1 MSFDN
6 VCKLLAEKYPLDF
19 ARWLLP
25 EEPQSVKVLKTELSI
40 EPIRADFVTFLKSE
54 NRILH
59 IEFQTL
65 STSRKP
71 IPLRVIDYYI
81 RLKRLYTECTIIQVV
96 IFLQETEDKNAFINV
111 YQDVSTTHYYQVI
124 RMWEQDPVLF
134 LNNPALLPLAPLT
147 RTNSPQDLLSQ
158 VAESVAKI
166 EEIEIKRDIVACTEI
181 LAGLRFEKK
190 LISQLLREDIMR
202 ESVIYQDILQ
212 KGEEKGRKEGEKRG
226 EQRGRELGEQRTII
240 RQLTRRFGELDSS
253 LVDRIKTLN
262 IENLDNLAD
271 ALLDFSNINDLV
283 NWLNDNQHEG
293 QN

>member
-6 VCKLLAEKYPLDF
+6 ICKLLAEKYPLDF

-54 NRILH
+54 NQILH

-65 STSRKP
+65 STSQKP

-81 RLKRLYTECTIIQVV
+81 RLKRLYTECTIIQFV

-111 YQDVSTTHYYQVI
+111 YQDANTTHYYQVI

-147 RTNSPQDLLSQ
+147 RTNAPQSLLSQ

-166 EEIEIKRDIVACTEI
+166 EEIEIKRDIAACTEI

-212 KGEEKGRKEGEKRG
+212 KGNK
-226 EQRGRELGEQRTII
+226 QGEQRTII
-240 RQLTRRFGELDSS
+240 RLLNRRFGEIDSS
-253 LVDRIKTLN
+253 LIDKIRMLT
-262 IENLDNLAD
+262 IEQLDNLAD
-271 ALLDFSNINDLV
+271 VLLDFADIADLV
-283 NWLNDNQHEG
+283 TWLNQHKP
-293 QN
+293 

>member
-25 EEPQSVKVLKTELSI
+25 EKPQSVKVLKTELSI

-54 NRILH
+54 NQILH

-65 STSRKP
+65 STSQKP

-81 RLKRLYTECTIIQVV
+81 RLKRLYPECTIIQFV

-111 YQDVSTTHYYQVI
+111 YQDGNTTHYYQVI

-147 RTNSPQDLLSQ
+147 RTNAPQSLLSQ

-181 LAGLRFEKK
+181 LAGLRFEKQ

-202 ESVIYQDILQ
+202 ESVIYQDIFQ
-212 KGEEKGRKEGEKRG
+212 KGEQRG
-226 EQRGRELGEQRTII
+226 EQRGRELGEKLGRELGEQRTII

-253 LVDRIKTLN
+253 LVDKIKTFN
-262 IENLDNLAD
+262 IEKLDNLAD
-271 ALLDFSNINDLV
+271 ALLEFSTINDLAT
-283 NWLNDNQHEG
+283 WLNDNQD
-293 QN
+293 

>member
-71 IPLRVIDYYI
+71 IPLRVIDYYV
-81 RLKRLYTECTIIQVV
+81 RLKRLYPECTIIQVV
-96 IFLQETEDKNAFINV
+96 IFLQETEDENAFINV
-111 YQDVSTTHYYQVI
+111 YQDVNTTHYYQVI

-147 RTNSPQDLLSQ
+147 RTKAPEDLLSQ

-166 EEIEIKRDIVACTEI
+166 EEIEIKRDIIACTEI

-202 ESVIYQDILQ
+202 ESVIYQDIFQ
-212 KGEEKGRKEGEKRG
+212 KGEQRG
-226 EQRGRELGEQRTII
+226 EQRGEQKGEQRTII

-253 LVDRIKTLN
+253 LVERIKTLN
-262 IENLDNLAD
+262 IEKLDNLAD

-283 NWLNDNQHEG
+283 IWLNDNQHEG

>member
-1 MSFDN
+1 MSKPHPVN
-6 VCKLLAEKYPLDF
+6 PLI
-19 ARWLLP
+19 L
-25 EEPQSVKVLKTELSI
+25 VKVLKTELSI

-54 NRILH
+54 NQILH

-81 RLKRLYTECTIIQVV
+81 RLKRLYPECTIIQFV

-111 YQDVSTTHYYQVI
+111 YQDVNTTHYYQVI

-147 RTNSPQDLLSQ
+147 RTNAPQDLLSQ

-202 ESVIYQDILQ
+202 ESVIYQDIFQ
-212 KGEEKGRKEGEKRG
+212 KGEKQGEKL
-226 EQRGRELGEQRTII
+226 GRTEGEQRTII

-253 LVDRIKTLN
+253 LVDKIKTLN
-262 IENLDNLAD
+262 IEKLDNLAD
-271 ALLDFSNINDLV
+271 ALLDFSNINNLGT
-283 NWLNDNQHEG
+283 WLNSNQD
-293 QN
+293 

>member
-1 MSFDN
+1 VSFDN

-54 NRILH
+54 NQILH

-111 YQDVSTTHYYQVI
+111 YQDVNTTHYYQVI

-147 RTNSPQDLLSQ
+147 RTNAPQDLLSQ

-226 EQRGRELGEQRTII
+226 EQQGEQRTII
-240 RQLTRRFGELDSS
+240 RQLNRRFGELDSS

-262 IENLDNLAD
+262 IEKLDNLAD
-271 ALLDFSNINDLV
+271 ALLDFSNIKNLV
-283 NWLNDNQHEG
+283 NWLNDNQDEG
-293 QN
+293 Q

>member
-54 NRILH
+54 NQILH

-71 IPLRVIDYYI
+71 IPFRVLDYYI
-81 RLKRLYTECTIIQVV
+81 RLKRLYPECTIIQVV
-96 IFLQETEDKNAFINV
+96 IFLQETKDENAFINV
-111 YQDVSTTHYYQVI
+111 YQDVNTTHYYQVI

-147 RTNSPQDLLSQ
+147 RTNAPQDLLSQ

-202 ESVIYQDILQ
+202 ESVIYQDIFQ
-212 KGEEKGRKEGEKRG
+212 KGEKQGEKL
-226 EQRGRELGEQRTII
+226 GRTEGEQRTII
-240 RQLTRRFGELDSS
+240 RLLTRRFGELDSS

-262 IENLDNLAD
+262 IEKLDNLAD

>member
-54 NRILH
+54 NQILH

-71 IPLRVIDYYI
+71 IPFRVLDYYI
-81 RLKRLYTECTIIQVV
+81 RLKRLYPECTIIQVV
-96 IFLQETEDKNAFINV
+96 IFLQETKDENAFINV
-111 YQDVSTTHYYQVI
+111 YQDVNTTHYYQVI

-147 RTNSPQDLLSQ
+147 RTNSPQSLLSQ

-202 ESVIYQDILQ
+202 ESVIYQDIFQ
-212 KGEEKGRKEGEKRG
+212 KGEKQGEKL
-226 EQRGRELGEQRTII
+226 GRTEGEQRTII
-240 RQLTRRFGELDSS
+240 RLLTRRFGELDSS

-262 IENLDNLAD
+262 IEKLDNLAD

>member
-54 NRILH
+54 NQILH

-111 YQDVSTTHYYQVI
+111 YQDVNTTHYYQVI

-147 RTNSPQDLLSQ
+147 RTNAPQDLLSQ

-240 RQLTRRFGELDSS
+240 RLLNRRFGELDSS
-253 LVDRIKTLN
+253 LVDRITTLN
-262 IENLDNLAD
+262 IEKLDNLAD

-283 NWLNDNQHEG
+283 NWLNDNQHEC